1 MLHNAAANGYLDI
14 VAALWPGANLL
25 SQRRGKL
32 LLEYVAP
39 YLTLD
44 GLVLMLAKDLPIIIV
59 NNLDANTTNDQLGD
73 PRVVPNPDHR
83 YSWAAFLDPS
93 TITVNDAIAK
103 EAVAS
108 AIFDL
113 VAKDMRIPREV
124 VVRALVTTSTD
135 QHGRPV
141 LSVADP
147 FIAAFLMGQLY
158 FANRYEIA
166 DGPPVHVS
174 ATSVVNDDDMM
185 TTWTKAFEL
194 WDSDPADDDAG
205 SGGGGGGGGLSSH
218 TFRRYCDQTY
228 GVQLHVALKFMKLE
242 DSYRREI
249 SQRRHVHAKYILPLL
264 PSFTLDDDDVASPTT
279 TSHHVT
285 CSSVGNGQTL
295 SLADYPHVVAMPAGD
310 RTLHDILV
318 KERPGRGD
326 IQAMLLNVAQ
336 CLAHLHGC
344 GIVHG
349 DVKALNV
356 LRVHHQLKLIDL
368 DAATPVG
375 EFFQR
380 STCTSGILPPEMF
393 VHLDT
398 TTAMRQH
405 YEAYCRQAGDATGAA
420 AMWRQH
426 RPRSGYV
433 VRLDPVAD
441 SQPSQRNNSVELPY
455 ALIPM
460 SPSMDIWAFGCLVYL
475 LVTGLH
481 LVTTDIHLNIPAEYM
496 AIAATWTDLALDVKL
511 EANVDDIAARDLL
524 RRLLRVDPA
533 HRISMAAALE
543 HPYFTAQTCDNVSLD
558 DGGDEAFCAI
568 EEKKPPTVSHIP
580 DKIHVHAACDYDD
593 IALKCREPSPSLVVE
608 TSPLVTPTQVTNEG
622 LEAEQCRSHPTLST
636 QNTMLL
642 DHDPHLTRPHP
653 DESSPSFVLL
663 PMSRVH
669 AIPFVGNDAAIWTSF
684 VSHFHS
690 TCHAVAAA
698 MAAGLPIDAPLK
710 QLNHGHSLYLYLLD
724 DVTGDLVPSTT
735 ATTSSSAASSSVYPI
750 EIRPTDLEF
759 LAMSLPLALAGLA
772 TFSRHHQQQQRLL
785 LTVAGNRGP
794 LADGIVATTTS
805 TSTTTSATTSLP
817 EIQSVTF
824 GAMWRAIRG
833 DSAVTPLHVRQAIL
847 HAVTRWFHARDP
859 RHTFGGLTRTWT
871 EHGDVVW
878 TAKVEELVILATQET
893 KSQHDDDR
901 HHLTMQKILRQVLA
915 SGSAHNTD
923 MCDKVAPPV
932 PIVATSS
939 GASCSPD
946 QCVVM

>member
-1 MLHNAAANGYLDI
+1 NAAANGYLDI

-59 NNLDANTTNDQLGD
+59 NDLDANTTNDQLGD
-73 PRVVPNPDHR
+73 PRIVPNPDHR

-93 TITVNDAIAK
+93 TITVNDAVAK

-147 FIAAFLMGQLY
+147 FIGAFLMGQLY

-205 SGGGGGGGGLSSH
+205 SGGGGLSSH

-772 TFSRHHQQQQRLL
+772 TF
-785 LTVAGNRGP
+785 
-794 LADGIVATTTS
+794 
-805 TSTTTSATTSLP
+805 
-817 EIQSVTF
+817 
-824 GAMWRAIRG
+824 
-833 DSAVTPLHVRQAIL
+833 
-847 HAVTRWFHARDP
+847 
-859 RHTFGGLTRTWT
+859 
-871 EHGDVVW
+871 
-878 TAKVEELVILATQET
+878 KT

>member
-1 MLHNAAANGYLDI
+1 
-14 VAALWPGANLL
+14 
-25 SQRRGKL
+25 GKL

-44 GLVLMLAKDLPIIIV
+44 GLVLMLANDLPIIV
-59 NNLDANTTNDQLGD
+59 LNNLDANTSSDQLGE

-93 TITVNDAIAK
+93 IITVNDAIAK

-205 SGGGGGGGGLSSH
+205 SGGGGGGLSSH

-228 GVQLHVALKFMKLE
+228 GVQLHVALKFMKHE

-249 SQRRHVHAKYILPLL
+249 SRRRHVHAKYILPLL
-264 PSFTLDDDDVASPTT
+264 PSFALHDDDVASPTT

-368 DAATPVG
+368 DAANPVG

-405 YEAYCRQAGDATGAA
+405 YDAYCRQAGDATGAA

-426 RPRSGYV
+426 RPRSAYV
-433 VRLDPVAD
+433 VRLDPVTD
-441 SQPSQRNNSVELPY
+441 SQPSQPNNSVELPY

-481 LVTTDIHLNIPAEYM
+481 LVPTDIHLNIPAEYM
-496 AIAATWTDLALDVKL
+496 AVAATWTDLALDVKL

-543 HPYFTAQTCDNVSLD
+543 HPYFTAQTCDSVSLD
-558 DGGDEAFCAI
+558 DGGDEAFCTI
-568 EEKKPPTVSHIP
+568 EEEKPPTVSHIP

-593 IALKCREPSPSLVVE
+593 IALKCRAREPSPSLVVE
-608 TSPLVTPTQVTNEG
+608 TSPLVTPTQATN
-622 LEAEQCRSHPTLST
+622 AEQCRSHPTLST
-636 QNTMLL
+636 HNTMLL
-642 DHDPHLTRPHP
+642 DHDPHLTRPQP

-724 DVTGDLVPSTT
+724 DVTGDLVPTE
-735 ATTSSSAASSSVYPI
+735 TTSNSAAPSAVYPI

-772 TFSRHHQQQQRLL
+772 T
-785 LTVAGNRGP
+785 
-794 LADGIVATTTS
+794 
-805 TSTTTSATTSLP
+805 
-817 EIQSVTF
+817 
-824 GAMWRAIRG
+824 WRRQFQLSPRPVEQA
-833 DSAVTPLHVRQAIL
+833 AVPTNA
-847 HAVTRWFHARDP
+847 
-859 RHTFGGLTRTWT
+859 
-871 EHGDVVW
+871 
-878 TAKVEELVILATQET
+878 
-893 KSQHDDDR
+893 
-901 HHLTMQKILRQVLA
+901 
-915 SGSAHNTD
+915 
-923 MCDKVAPPV
+923 
-932 PIVATSS
+932 
-939 GASCSPD
+939 
-946 QCVVM
+946 

>member
-1 MLHNAAANGYLDI
+1 M
-14 VAALWPGANLL
+14 
-25 SQRRGKL
+25 
-32 LLEYVAP
+32 
-39 YLTLD
+39 
-44 GLVLMLAKDLPIIIV
+44 
-59 NNLDANTTNDQLGD
+59 
-73 PRVVPNPDHR
+73 
-83 YSWAAFLDPS
+83 
-93 TITVNDAIAK
+93 ITVNDAIAK

-166 DGPPVHVS
+166 DGPPVH
-174 ATSVVNDDDMM
+174 NDDDMM

-194 WDSDPADDDAG
+194 WDSDPPDDAG
-205 SGGGGGGGGLSSH
+205 GSGGGGLSSH

-228 GVQLHVALKFMKLE
+228 GVQLHVALKFMKHE

-264 PSFTLDDDDVASPTT
+264 PSFALDDDDVASPTT

-285 CSSVGNGQTL
+285 CSSVGKGQTL

-441 SQPSQRNNSVELPY
+441 SQPSQPNNSVELPY

-481 LVTTDIHLNIPAEYM
+481 LVPTDIHLNIPAEYM
-496 AIAATWTDLALDVKL
+496 AVAATWTDLALDVKL

-533 HRISMAAALE
+533 HRISMAAALD

-558 DGGDEAFCAI
+558 DGGDKAFCTI
-568 EEKKPPTVSHIP
+568 EETKPPTVSHIP
-580 DKIHVHAACDYDD
+580 DKKHVHAACDYDD

-608 TSPLVTPTQVTNEG
+608 TSPLVTPTQATN
-622 LEAEQCRSHPTLST
+622 AEQCRSHPTLST
-636 QNTMLL
+636 QNTMLV

-724 DVTGDLVPSTT
+724 DVTGDLVPT
-735 ATTSSSAASSSVYPI
+735 ATTSNSAASSSVYPI

-785 LTVAGNRGP
+785 LTVAGNHGA

-805 TSTTTSATTSLP
+805 TSTSTTSTSLP

-833 DSAVTPLHVRQAIL
+833 DSAVTPLHVRQAVL

-901 HHLTMQKILRQVLA
+901 HHLTMQKLLRQVLA
-915 SGSAHNTD
+915 S
-923 MCDKVAPPV
+923 
-932 PIVATSS
+932 
-939 GASCSPD
+939 
-946 QCVVM
+946 

>member
-1 MLHNAAANGYLDI
+1 
-14 VAALWPGANLL
+14 
-25 SQRRGKL
+25 GKL

-44 GLVLMLAKDLPIIIV
+44 GLVLMLANDLPIIIV

-93 TITVNDAIAK
+93 TITVNDAVAK

-147 FIAAFLMGQLY
+147 FIGAFLMGQLY

-205 SGGGGGGGGLSSH
+205 SGGGGLSSH

-772 TFSRHHQQQQRLL
+772 TF
-785 LTVAGNRGP
+785 
-794 LADGIVATTTS
+794 
-805 TSTTTSATTSLP
+805 
-817 EIQSVTF
+817 
-824 GAMWRAIRG
+824 
-833 DSAVTPLHVRQAIL
+833 
-847 HAVTRWFHARDP
+847 
-859 RHTFGGLTRTWT
+859 
-871 EHGDVVW
+871 
-878 TAKVEELVILATQET
+878 KT